1 MTIEDEILETISLL
15 NLADDKKLDDKIY
28 DLLNKM
34 KEQNEH
40 IRSKG

>member
-15 NLADDKKLDDKIY
+15 NLADDKELDDKIY

>member
-15 NLADDKKLDDKIY
+15 NLADDKELDDKIY

-34 KEQNEH
+34 KEQNEY